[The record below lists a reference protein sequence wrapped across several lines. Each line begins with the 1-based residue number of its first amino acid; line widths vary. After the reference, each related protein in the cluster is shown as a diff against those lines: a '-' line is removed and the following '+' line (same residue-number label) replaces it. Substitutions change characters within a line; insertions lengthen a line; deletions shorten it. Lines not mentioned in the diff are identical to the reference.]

1 MREPGPRAETG
12 IMEAILKIYD
22 ETPGGPRAAPTEL
35 RLASERIT
43 AADLI
48 RRRVTEEVE
57 AYNAKRGEVFQGLVQ
72 PTESEQVLNGFKPR
86 SQRKLDVEKQVEAA
100 LAGFRGNGFLLLFDD
115 RQVDDPDEWL
125 TVTPDSSAVFVRLV
139 PLVGG

>member
-1 MREPGPRAETG
+1 
-12 IMEAILKIYD
+12 MEAVLRIYD
-22 ETPGGPRAAPTEL
+22 ETPGGPRAEPTTL

-57 AYNAKRGEVFQGLVQ
+57 AYNANRAEVFRGLVQ
-72 PTESEQVLNGFKPR
+72 PTESERVLNGFKPR
-86 SQRKLDVEKQVEAA
+86 RQRKLSVDNQVNVA
-100 LAGFRGNGFLLLFDD
+100 LDGFRNNGFLLLFDD

-125 TVTPDSSAVFVRLV
+125 TVTPDSHAVFIKLV